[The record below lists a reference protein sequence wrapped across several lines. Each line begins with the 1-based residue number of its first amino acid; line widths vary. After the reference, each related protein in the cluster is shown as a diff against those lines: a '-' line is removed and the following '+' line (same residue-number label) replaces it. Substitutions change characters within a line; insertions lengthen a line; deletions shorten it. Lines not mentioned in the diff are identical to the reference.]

1 MVGKGTKQVR
11 AQIVKTLEAA
21 GWAVN
26 DKGWYVRPGQTSTA
40 KGKTANRR
48 QLQGDR
54 RDACNLFM
62 DREG

>member
-1 MVGKGTKQVR
+1 MIGKDTKQVR
-11 AQIVKTLEAA
+11 AQIVKTLEDA

-26 DKGWYVRPGQTSTA
+26 AKGWYTKLNQTCIA
-40 KGKTANRR
+40 KGKTAKRR

-54 RDACNLFM
+54 RDACSLFM